1 MAVELQ
7 QMHSVNP
14 ATEERIGTYPVHS
27 ERDVDAQLDAAAAAA
42 PGWRATTISD
52 RCAVVARVGELL
64 LERRDALA
72 ALITAEMGKTLTE
85 ARAEVEQ

>member
-27 ERDVDAQLDAAAAAA
+27 EREVDAALDAAAAAA
-42 PGWRATTISD
+42 SRLARHHRSPTAARWSRGSASCCSSAATRS
-52 RCAVVARVGELL
+52 RP
-64 LERRDALA
+64 
-72 ALITAEMGKTLTE
+72 
-85 ARAEVEQ
+85 